1 MKIINIIHKYI
12 HKYFLWNTKIESSD
26 ELTETDIKNRTC
38 YYFDDIIIPR
48 DINFDNI
55 FLDIKLCKKEYENT
69 LICEIWYK
77 SSAIQEPL
85 RIRFDK
91 IDGFI
96 RASSGKFR
104 YFW

>member
-1 MKIINIIHKYI
+1 M
-12 HKYFLWNTKIESSD
+12 ESSD
-26 ELTETDIKNRTC
+26 ELKETDIKNRTC
-38 YYFDDIIIPR
+38 YYFDDIIIYR

-77 SSAIQEPL
+77 TSAIQEPL

-96 RASSGKFR
+96 RASSGQFR

>member
-12 HKYFLWNTKIESSD
+12 HKHFLWNTKMESSD
-26 ELTETDIKNRTC
+26 ELKETDIKNRTC
-38 YYFDDIIIPR
+38 YYFDDIIIYS
-48 DINFDNI
+48 DFDNI

-104 YFW
+104 CFW